1 MSKQEQTLNQ
11 QLLSVVDSY
20 AGRTCFKV
28 KQGRRYQN
36 VSYHRCQHMVF
47 KMARFFTSR
56 GISNGERVAIVAENS
71 LEWMVTYLA
80 CLLSGGVA
88 VPLRTS
94 LALDTLHHVLKDSG
108 AAMVVLEDPK
118 YIQFVADN
126 LNSSGEDRLSKLNTI
141 LTIADKKDETG
152 LSDGVF

>member
-1 MSKQEQTLNQ
+1 MSQQEQTLNQ
-11 QLLSVVDSY
+11 QLLSVMDSY

-36 VSYHRCQHMVF
+36 ISYHRCQHMVF
-47 KMARFFTSR
+47 KMARFFSSQ
-56 GISNGERVAIVAENS
+56 GIRKGERVAIVAENS

-94 LALDTLHHVLKDSG
+94 LATETLHHVLKDSG
-108 AAMVVLEDPK
+108 ARIVVLEDQK
-118 YIQFVADN
+118 YIQFV
-126 LNSSGEDRLSKLNTI
+126 
-141 LTIADKKDETG
+141 
-152 LSDGVF
+152 